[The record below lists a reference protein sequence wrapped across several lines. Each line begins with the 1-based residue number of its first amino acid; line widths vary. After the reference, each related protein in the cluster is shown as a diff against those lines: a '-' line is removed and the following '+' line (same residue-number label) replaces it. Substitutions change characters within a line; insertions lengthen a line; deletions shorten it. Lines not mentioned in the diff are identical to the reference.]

1 MRCKS
6 QFLLSINC
14 LVRAEWDASDVELPV
29 GEQAVSS
36 GSSELDADTAGADVI
51 VDPVQPDLTVLR
63 GMESI
68 LDFVGASTQW
78 VVAGS
83 VGAALVTRADAE
95 TLVWVVGSL
104 FNAVFSKVLK
114 KGINQV
120 GVQLEFSLDVGAFL
134 FHFCFWVL
142 SAGVLGLVGSVS
154 AVVFFIA
161 AFSKPYLFARHP
173 ITTAC

>member
-1 MRCKS
+1 M
-6 QFLLSINC
+6 
-14 LVRAEWDASDVELPV
+14 ELPV
-29 GEQAVSS
+29 GEQAINS
-36 GSSELDADTAGADVI
+36 GSSELDADTAVDAI
-51 VDPVQPDLTVLR
+51 VDPAAPDLNMLR

-68 LDFVGASTQW
+68 LDLVGASTQW

-120 GVQLEFSLDVGAFL
+120 GVHLEFSLGVGVII
-134 FHFCFWVL
+134 VL
-142 SAGVLGLVGSVS
+142 LLGCSRLPSLV
-154 AVVFFIA
+154 
-161 AFSKPYLFARHP
+161 
-173 ITTAC
+173 